1 MEHQVIL
8 TRGVSIFGE
17 IQEFAGFSLESQLYI
32 RRSLDIASGEAGAM
46 GRCLECSQDTSVVR
60 GQELLYGSLDYL
72 RAILDEGSMPR
83 RQSEFLPLLVELSVF
98 DLDSGDL
105 DGFPP
110 YRFLYERLLGS
121 RVRPWLPSAFC
132 AAAVMPHVK
141 PMRRVG
147 LLSTLGEA
155 LVASWSEQ
163 EPSFYPEQVTE

>member
-1 MEHQVIL
+1 MTNQVVL

-17 IQEFAGFSLESQLYI
+17 IQEFAGFSIESKHYI
-32 RRSLDIASGEAGAM
+32 RRSIDVASGDAQAIERWSDGPQDRDAIRAQAHVYRSLVPLRTRVEEGLSK
-46 GRCLECSQDTSVVR
+46 GRH
-60 GQELLYGSLDYL
+60 
-72 RAILDEGSMPR
+72 
-83 RQSEFLPLLVELSVF
+83 SEFLPLLIELSAF

-132 AAAVMPHVK
+132 AVAVMPHMK
-141 PMRRVG
+141 PMRRIG

-155 LVASWSEQ
+155 IVASWSEQ
-163 EPSFYPEQVTE
+163 EPSFHPEQIEA

>member
-1 MEHQVIL
+1 MTNQVVL

-17 IQEFAGFSLESQLYI
+17 IQEFAGFSIESKHYI
-32 RRSLDIASGEAGAM
+32 RRSIDVASGDAQAIERWSNGPQDRDAIRAQAHIYRSLVPLRTRVEEGLSK
-46 GRCLECSQDTSVVR
+46 GRH
-60 GQELLYGSLDYL
+60 
-72 RAILDEGSMPR
+72 
-83 RQSEFLPLLVELSVF
+83 SEFLPLLIELSAF

-132 AAAVMPHVK
+132 AVAVMPQMK
-141 PMRRVG
+141 PIRRIG

-155 LVASWSEQ
+155 IVARWSQQ
-163 EPSFYPEQVTE
+163 EPSFHPEQIEA